1 MSIDNQ
7 YFESADEAFNFL
19 ADLAESDTDYL
30 FRGHSKSEYRLCTTL
45 SRFTSIPHEDWSSGI
60 DEILQSFRAGLIK
73 LGLNP
78 IDTNS
83 RLDWMEYARHHGAPT
98 PCIDFSYSPY
108 VAIFFAFNC
117 VKDKYPKPENPE
129 YSVVY
134 VLDIIQIGTIWAKIA
149 PVEGSETNNFDSL
162 YQRFRFPKGELF
174 KHGFPAEV
182 LQLIPY
188 PGKYNNRMQRQFGA
202 LVYDT
207 LNYSHLGV
215 SDLEEFIEKQKEP
228 NEALPDGSTRKGRP
242 TLTKVYINQQC
253 VSEVFTK
260 LELMG
265 VTGGTLYMDPNGVA
279 LDVINSYNYN
289 PKTQYLRGVSF
300 SDIDESK
307 LHK

>member
-60 DEILQSFRAGLIK
+60 DEILQSFRAGLVK

-108 VAIFFAFNC
+108 VALFFAFNY
-117 VKDKYPKPENPE
+117 VRKKYPKPEKPE

-149 PVEGSETNNFDSL
+149 AVEGSETNDFDSL

-174 KHGFPAEV
+174 KHGFPAGV

-207 LNYSHLGV
+207 LNYRHLGV
-215 SDLEEFIEKQKEP
+215 SGLEEFIEKQKEP
-228 NEALPDGSTRKGRP
+228 DEALPDGSTRKGRP

-300 SDIDESK
+300 SNIDESK